1 LGASVVMKG
10 VVTEILNTVYCMQKY
25 EAMYG
30 MYVRMGMEKRAING
44 LIEPSTISVHSIG
57 RFFTFRS

>member
-1 LGASVVMKG
+1 MQARCSSFLLSGTTQLGASVVMKG

-30 MYVRMGMEKRAING
+30 MYICTYGNG
-44 LIEPSTISVHSIG
+44 EEG
-57 RFFTFRS
+57 N